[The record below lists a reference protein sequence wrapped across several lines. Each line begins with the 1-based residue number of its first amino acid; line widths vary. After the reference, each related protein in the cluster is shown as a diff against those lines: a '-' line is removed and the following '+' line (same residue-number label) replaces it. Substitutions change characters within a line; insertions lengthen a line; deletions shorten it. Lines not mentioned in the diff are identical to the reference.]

1 VSAAGLRAPVTA
13 PATAAAFGR
22 ATYTVE
28 QAGEILGIS
37 RAAAYEAVQRGEI
50 PHLRIGR
57 RIVVPRRP
65 LDRMVGIEDSEMGL

>member
-1 VSAAGLRAPVTA
+1 MTAALRPAVTA
-13 PATAAAFGR
+13 PASGSHLGR

-28 QAGEILGIS
+28 QAGQVLGIS

-50 PHLRIGR
+50 PSLRIGR

-65 LDRMVGIEDSEMGL
+65 LDRMVGIEDAGMSL

>member
-1 VSAAGLRAPVTA
+1 MTAETLRAPA
-13 PATAAAFGR
+13 SGATSAHLGR

-28 QAGEILGIS
+28 QAAAVIGIS

-57 RIVVPRRP
+57 RIVVPKRP
-65 LDRMVGIEDSEMGL
+65 LDRMVGIDDAGMEL

>member
-1 VSAAGLRAPVTA
+1 VSAATRAPLAGASITN
-13 PATAAAFGR
+13 TLGR

-28 QAGEILGIS
+28 EAGHVLGIS

-50 PHLRIGR
+50 PSLRLGR

-65 LDRMVGIEDSEMGL
+65 LDRMVGIEGAEMAL

>member
-1 VSAAGLRAPVTA
+1 MTAAMRAPVTA
-13 PATAAAFGR
+13 PATAAHLGR

-50 PHLRIGR
+50 PSLRIGR

-65 LDRMVGIEDSEMGL
+65 LDRMVGIDDGGMGL